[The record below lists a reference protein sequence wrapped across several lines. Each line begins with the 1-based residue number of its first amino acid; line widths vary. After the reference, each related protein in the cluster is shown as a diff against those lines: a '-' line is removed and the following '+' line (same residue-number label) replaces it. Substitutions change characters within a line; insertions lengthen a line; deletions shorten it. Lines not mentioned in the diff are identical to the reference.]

1 MTHRANAPGRLC
13 RCCYG
18 FPVVAVT
25 TGQLHDDGSR
35 VTFRV
40 ACPACRGT
48 GKTKPRRNAPAAAGG
63 RA

>member
-18 FPVVAVT
+18 FARVAVT
-25 TGQLHDDGSR
+25 TGARLRDGSR
-35 VTFRV
+35 AILRV

-48 GKTKPRRNAPAAAGG
+48 GKTALRRTVPAAAGG

>member
-25 TGQLHDDGSR
+25 TGARHSDGSR
-35 VTFRV
+35 VTLRV
-40 ACPACRGT
+40 ACPSCRGT
-48 GKTKPRRNAPAAAGG
+48 GKTSLRRSTPVVTGG